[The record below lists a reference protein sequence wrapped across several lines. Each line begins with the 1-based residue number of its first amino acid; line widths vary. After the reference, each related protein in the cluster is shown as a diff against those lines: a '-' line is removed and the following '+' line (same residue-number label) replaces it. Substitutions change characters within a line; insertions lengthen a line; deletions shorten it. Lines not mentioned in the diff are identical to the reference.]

1 MVVAMIGF
9 SWLDL
14 RAFVCFC
21 VVELN
26 QSASLEVVA
35 LIKSALALAS
45 LYQQSALGK
54 LSAKAEAE
62 DAEAEGFK
70 GCRAGS
76 AKGVKRQQ
84 LIPIHSRSGSSTFHA
99 DGFEKQ
105 VELIQIRI
113 LWA

>member
-62 DAEAEGFK
+62 DAEAEGLKAAVLAARKALKDSSSFQFI
-70 GCRAGS
+70 R
-76 AKGVKRQQ
+76 VQDLQ
-84 LIPIHSRSGSSTFHA
+84 LSMLMA
-99 DGFEKQ
+99 LKNK
-105 VELIQIRI
+105 
-113 LWA
+113 WN